1 VKPSELIGVAGRQR
15 IEAAVRAAEK
25 HTSGEI
31 VVAVVGDCDEYG
43 AAGWRCGVLLAALVF
58 LGFVSFAEPAPPL
71 AYFGAQGLAL
81 LAGHLLARIDP
92 VRRLFVAEQ
101 MLEEA
106 ARRRAWSSFAELGLR
121 HTETRTGILIFV
133 ALFEHRVVVL
143 ADEGIHRA
151 LGPGERWEEIVDLV
165 LAGIRADRPVE
176 GIEDAVRRC
185 GEILSHPLP
194 PRTDDRD
201 EISRGLVLED

>member
-1 VKPSELIGVAGRQR
+1 MKPSELIGDAGRRR

-31 VVAVVGDCDEYG
+31 VVAVVNACDEYG
-43 AAGWRCGVLLAALVF
+43 AAGWRCGVLLAAVVF
-58 LGFVSFAEPAPPL
+58 LGLASFAAPAPPL
-71 AYFGAQGLAL
+71 AYFGAEVLAL
-81 LAGHLLARIDP
+81 LAGHLLAGIEP
-92 VRRLFVAEQ
+92 VRRLFVADE

-151 LGPGERWEEIVDLV
+151 LGPGERWEQVVDLV
-165 LAGIRADRPVE
+165 LTGIRAGRAVE

-194 PRTDDRD
+194 PRPDDVD
-201 EISRGLVLED
+201 EIPQGLILED